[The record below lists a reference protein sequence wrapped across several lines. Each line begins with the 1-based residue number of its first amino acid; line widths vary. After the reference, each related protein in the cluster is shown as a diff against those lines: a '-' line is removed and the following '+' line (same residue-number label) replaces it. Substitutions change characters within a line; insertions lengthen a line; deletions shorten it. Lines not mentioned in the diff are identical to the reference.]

1 MTPNQAIIATLKYIE
16 HLATHEDGLTFL
28 NRSGLGL
35 CSVWSYVLTG
45 FILVESDED
54 ETYDLFTAQ
63 TVAADHWNTYSPR
76 AIKSWP
82 EHSGDDSYPIQV
94 EPFWSPRRPE
104 VNCILPMSQF
114 NESFQMF
121 GDTNDYT
128 RARMHLVAHVRQQF
142 ELLEPKP

>member
-16 HLATHEDGLTFL
+16 HLATHEEGLFFL

-35 CSVWSYVLTG
+35 CTVWSRVLTE
-45 FILVESDED
+45 FILIDCPDGPHDIPYIQEATFEHWS
-54 ETYDLFTAQ
+54 TYGP
-63 TVAADHWNTYSPR
+63 S

-121 GDTNDYT
+121 GDTSDYT
-128 RARMHLVAHVRQQF
+128 RARMRLVAHVRQRF
-142 ELLEPKP
+142 ELLEPAQ